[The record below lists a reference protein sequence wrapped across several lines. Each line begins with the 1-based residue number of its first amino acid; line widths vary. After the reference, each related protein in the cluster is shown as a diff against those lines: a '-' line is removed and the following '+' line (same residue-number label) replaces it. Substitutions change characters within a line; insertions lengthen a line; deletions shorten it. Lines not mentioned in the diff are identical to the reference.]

1 MEDGSVA
8 ACNPH
13 GIIQKMRIFQVENLK
28 ALIEM
33 EDLAEDRRLLLIII
47 LQIDGVDY
55 RPEYGILASYFKH
68 RNEIPGPTQVG

>member
-1 MEDGSVA
+1 
-8 ACNPH
+8 
-13 GIIQKMRIFQVENLK
+13 VENLK

-55 RPEYGILASYFKH
+55 RPEYGILASDFKH
-68 RNEIPGPTQVG
+68 RNEIPGPTKVG

>member
-1 MEDGSVA
+1 
-8 ACNPH
+8 
-13 GIIQKMRIFQVENLK
+13 VENLK

-33 EDLAEDRRLLLIII
+33 EDMAEDRRLLLTVL

-68 RNEIPGPTQVG
+68 RNEIPGPINVG